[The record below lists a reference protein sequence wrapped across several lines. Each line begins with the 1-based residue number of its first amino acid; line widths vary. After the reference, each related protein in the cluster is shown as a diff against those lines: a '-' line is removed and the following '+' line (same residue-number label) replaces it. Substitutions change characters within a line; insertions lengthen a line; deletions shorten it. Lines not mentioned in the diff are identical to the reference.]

1 MGLTAMCTLSC
12 HTGSSTSS
20 VTAYI
25 VIQIFVHSPL
35 TVSALNPSI
44 LIVTTVMTANWI
56 ARAVSKPRFSSNTA
70 DIVQENGSSSLAI
83 ESTWNSNSACGK
95 MVVRVYFRS
104 IF

>member
-35 TVSALNPSI
+35 TVSALNSSI
-44 LIVTTVMTANWI
+44 LMVATVMNANSI
-56 ARAVSKPRFSSNTA
+56 VRAVSKSGFSSSTL
-70 DIVQENGSSSLAI
+70 DIIQENGSSSLTI
-83 ESTWNSNSACGK
+83 KGIPNSNSSC
-95 MVVRVYFRS
+95 MEQ
-104 IF
+104 